1 MGLYLRDPA
10 DVLPLSSRFGVLSQ
24 QARGKPMISHINDAI
39 ERTHRL
45 TGMPR
50 EEIVRRGL
58 IRKEIPM
65 YGLGGATAMGALAQQ
80 DRYQPQ

>member
-1 MGLYLRDPA
+1 
-10 DVLPLSSRFGVLSQ
+10 
-24 QARGKPMISHINDAI
+24 MISHVNDAI

-50 EEIVRRGL
+50 DEVFRRGV

-65 YGLGGATAMGALAQQ
+65 YGLVAGVPIMGSLAAQ
-80 DRYQPQ
+80 DDYQ

>member
-1 MGLYLRDPA
+1 
-10 DVLPLSSRFGVLSQ
+10 
-24 QARGKPMISHINDAI
+24 MISHINDAI